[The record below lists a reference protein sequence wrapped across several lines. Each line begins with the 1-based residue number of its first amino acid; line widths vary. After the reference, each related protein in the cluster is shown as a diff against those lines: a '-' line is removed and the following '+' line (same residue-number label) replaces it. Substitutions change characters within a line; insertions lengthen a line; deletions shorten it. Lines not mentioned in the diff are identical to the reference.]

1 MSLLSI
7 PDITLPPAH
16 RQASRADAA
25 SGAAA
30 FADAVRREDVVARR
44 EDPSPSPRRERAERH
59 DTACGKRAAD
69 DGSAPPSAGPA
80 PIAGTTAGAGADASA
95 DGVSGNV
102 SSGGGVSGGGTGAD
116 AADGSSAPGRSDA
129 VGRGESS
136 GPVARAGTTAVPAQ
150 AGAALPDTSMLPDS
164 DAGAAGAPIA
174 ADSHAPAE
182 DGVVTAATGPVT
194 DEALAAAGAT
204 VLVTDVLAATPTP
217 VVTSAEPF
225 AGADAVGRA
234 ATDVRMPAGTGAQS
248 ATTAPDVLQ
257 TTGPLTTNAES
268 EQPATNTGAALRPAA
283 APASATAA
291 PASETAVAPASAAA
305 TAASESTRTA
315 AEPGMSDAAPTAPVV
330 AAPADARAATASAAP
345 AAAAPVPRHVLLPQL
360 SAPVLSLARAADGEH
375 SVTLTVSPESLG
387 PVTVRAHIAAGVI
400 RLELHAPSEA
410 GREALRAI
418 LTDLRRD
425 LAVAAPGSSLAM
437 SSDSSTAGPSADG
450 RQGTGGRSDTGAG
463 SDARTGGDAHTGGH
477 AREER
482 DGLPD
487 RRSSASSPLIR
498 ALPPHGGLDLYA

>member
-1 MSLLSI
+1 
-7 PDITLPPAH
+7 
-16 RQASRADAA
+16 
-25 SGAAA
+25 
-30 FADAVRREDVVARR
+30 
-44 EDPSPSPRRERAERH
+44 
-59 DTACGKRAAD
+59 
-69 DGSAPPSAGPA
+69 
-80 PIAGTTAGAGADASA
+80 
-95 DGVSGNV
+95 
-102 SSGGGVSGGGTGAD
+102 
-116 AADGSSAPGRSDA
+116 
-129 VGRGESS
+129 
-136 GPVARAGTTAVPAQ
+136 
-150 AGAALPDTSMLPDS
+150 MLPDS
-164 DAGAAGAPIA
+164 DAWAAGAPIA
-174 ADSHAPAE
+174 ADGHAPAE
-182 DGVVTAATGPVT
+182 DSVVTAATGTVT

-217 VVTSAEPF
+217 VVASAEPF

-257 TTGPLTTNAES
+257 TTGPLTTSAES
-268 EQPATNTGAALRPAA
+268 EQPATNTGAAPRPAA
-283 APASATAA
+283 APASATTA
-291 PASETAVAPASAAA
+291 PASATAVAPASAAA

-345 AAAAPVPRHVLLPQL
+345 APVPRHVLLPQL

-437 SSDSSTAGPSADG
+437 SSDSSAAGPSADG
-450 RQGTGGRSDTGAG
+450 RQGAGGRSDTGAG

-487 RRSSASSPLIR
+487 RRSSPSTPLIR